1 MYLPQKDRTI
11 YGIIIWLKCC
21 TVDQERDGYTVNQL
35 LQIWEYILVFIMAAT
50 PWIEVLVVIPIAV
63 ASGLSPLWVV
73 IVAFI
78 GNVIPVWII
87 IAIYEKW
94 ESWQSQRKRRKS
106 EVEKVSYGSQAE
118 EQPTK
123 ISKRGKR
130 ARKIW
135 NRYGLP
141 GLALLAPAITGIHL
155 AAVMALAFKS
165 PKRLTAIWMTIS
177 LAVWSIGMGIMSF
190 YVAQGSGLTN

>member
-1 MYLPQKDRTI
+1 M
-11 YGIIIWLKCC
+11 
-21 TVDQERDGYTVNQL
+21 VN
-35 LQIWEYILVFIMAAT
+35 IWEYILVFIMAAT
-50 PWIEVLVVIPIAV
+50 PWIEVLVVIPVAI
-63 ASGLSPLWVV
+63 ASGLSPFWVV
-73 IVAFI
+73 MAAFV

-94 ESWQSQRKRRKS
+94 EIWQSQRKSRKS
-106 EVEKVSYGSQAE
+106 EGEKGSYDSQVE
-118 EQPTK
+118 EQPKK
-123 ISKRGKR
+123 ISKRGNR

-165 PKRLTAIWMTIS
+165 PKRSTAIWMTIS
-177 LAVWSIGMGIMSF
+177 LAVWSIGMGIISF
-190 YVAQGSGLTN
+190 YGLSLFKGQA